1 MMNKTTP
8 AVVAGMDTIARRII
22 GPENIEKLEQLDEL
36 YIQQL
41 RDQCHRDQ
49 LSPRSS
55 RRLPGQWFRDEI
67 GVIFLI
73 FILDHPSKHFVVVIT
88 NYCRTRICDFKD
100 FSIFMVSYCLEILAC
115 TRFIQI
121 EN

>member
-1 MMNKTTP
+1 MNKTTP

-41 RDQCHRDQ
+41 RDQCHRDK

-55 RRLPGQWFRDEI
+55 RRLPG
-67 GVIFLI
+67 
-73 FILDHPSKHFVVVIT
+73 
-88 NYCRTRICDFKD
+88 
-100 FSIFMVSYCLEILAC
+100 
-115 TRFIQI
+115 
-121 EN
+121 